1 MPEITR
7 RRLLGAGAAAAGG
20 AMLASIVPPNLA
32 AAMAKQPAKG
42 TLKDIK
48 HVVVLMQE
56 NRSFDHY
63 FGTLAGV
70 RGFADPN
77 ALTLSTGKSVF
88 YQPVPANFP
97 GYSNPD
103 GYLLPWHLDTKTTS
117 SQAIPSTS
125 HAWAVQHQALD
136 ITVGPTTTAAED
148 LWLQAH
154 LTADGT
160 TSGPFTMSYYERQDI
175 PFHFALAENFTI
187 CDGYHCSLLGPTW
200 PNRMFLMTGWNDP
213 NGTAGGPIITNV
225 VPTPPYNWGT
235 YPERLEEAGI
245 SWQVYQ
251 EEDDYGTNVLEY
263 FQNFQNATPG
273 SGLYERGLTISQ
285 PGKFEADCAAGN
297 LPTVTWIVPTS
308 GKSEHPAYLPATG
321 ADWLASKIEAVAAN
335 PELWEQTLFILNYDE
350 NDGLFDHVPPPL
362 PPAGTP
368 DEFVSSVPVGGTTAV
383 PMPIGGGVRV
393 PCILISP
400 WTVGGYV
407 ATENFDHTSVLQL
420 LELVTGVEEPNISQ
434 WRRDTFG
441 DLTSALG
448 MGGGKA
454 QKAPNLA
461 GPQELSELFWEAEYQ
476 VENLP
481 AATPPGAIQPF
492 PQQEKHRQPD
502 WMPEI
507 KRNGKRHHGRRAL
520 PKTTSRLLENQ
531 TNHAGDFEQLKY
543 KDSQFPGIMESKI
556 GKEISATVTHAW
568 VPTVDAGGVAII
580 DTSTF
585 AFVSALVSETNPY
598 GIASTPD
605 GSKIY
610 VTESGTNLVS
620 SFEVAS
626 LVGATAKQAG
636 TTIVVGVYPHGV
648 TVSPDGAR
656 AYVANTGPD
665 AGPGGS
671 DTVSAIKVSTDTV
684 VDTFTVGQA
693 PQIIAVSPD
702 SSKLFVTCVQGL
714 YMVDAYSGHK
724 KLVATE
730 CAQAHGV
737 ACSPDGNWVYVADTL
752 NNQVLVLDG
761 KGKSV
766 AGQIAV
772 GTTPWNVAFTP
783 DSKSAYVTNS
793 GDDTVSVI
801 NVASGAVTGSV
812 PVSRIPTGIAARGT
826 QMWVTGNVSS
836 TVSVIDTGSNTVIST
851 VALGISSE
859 PISIAFA

>member
-7 RRLLGAGAAAAGG
+7 RRLLGTGAAAAGA
-20 AMLASIVPPNLA
+20 AMLSSIVPPNLA
-32 AAMAKQPAKG
+32 AAMAKQPVKG
-42 TLKDIK
+42 TLNDIK

-70 RGFADPN
+70 RGFADPT

-88 YQPVPANFP
+88 YQPVPP
-97 GYSNPD
+97 GNQYYSNPD

-136 ITVGPTTTAAED
+136 ITVGTTTTAEED
-148 LWLQAH
+148 QWLLAH
-154 LTADGT
+154 LTADEVN
-160 TSGPFTMSYYERQDI
+160 GPITMSYYERQDI

-200 PNRMFLMTGWNDP
+200 PNRMYLMTGWNDP

-263 FQNFQNATPG
+263 FQNFQNAEPG
-273 SGLYERGLTISQ
+273 SGLYERALTISQ
-285 PGKFEADCAAGN
+285 PGKFESDCAAGN

-335 PELWEQTLFILNYDE
+335 PDLWEQTLFILNYDE

-368 DEFVSSVPVGGTTAV
+368 DEFVSTVPVGGTTAV

-420 LELVTGVEEPNISQ
+420 LELITGVREPNISQ

-448 MGGGKA
+448 MGGGQA
-454 QKAPNLA
+454 QNAPNLA

-492 PQQEKHRQPD
+492 PEQEKHRHPD
-502 WMPEI
+502 WMPDI
-507 KRNGKRHHGRRAL
+507 KKNGKRHYGRKAL
-520 PKTTSRLLENQ
+520 PQTTSRLLENQ
-531 TNHAGDFEQLKY
+531 TKHAGDFEQLKY
-543 KDSQFPGIMESKI
+543 KDSQFPGMLEKRI
-556 GKEISATVTHAW
+556 GKELSATATYAW
-568 VPTVDAGGVAII
+568 VPMIDAGAIAII
-580 DTSTF
+580 DTSSY
-585 AFVSALVSETNPY
+585 AWVKALVSETNPY
-598 GIASTPD
+598 GIAATPD
-605 GSKIY
+605 GSKLY

-626 LVGATAKQAG
+626 LEGATVEQTA
-636 TTIVVGVYPHGV
+636 TTIVVGVYPHGIAI
-648 TVSPDGAR
+648 SPDGAR

-671 DTVSAIKVSTDTV
+671 DSVSVIEVSTDTV
-684 VDTFTVGQA
+684 VDQLKVGQA
-693 PQIIAVSPD
+693 PEVVAVSPD
-702 SSKLFVTCVQGL
+702 SSKVFVTCLQGL
-714 YMVDAYSGHK
+714 YVADAYSGAAH
-724 KLVATE
+724 LATSE

-737 ACSPDGNWVYVADTL
+737 AASPDGNWVYVADTL
-752 NNQVLVLDG
+752 NDQVLVLDG
-761 KGKSV
+761 KGKSI

-772 GTTPWNVAFTP
+772 GTTPWSVAFSS
-783 DSKSAYVTNS
+783 DSTTAYVTNS

-801 NVASGAVTGSV
+801 STASGAVTDTISV
-812 PVSRIPTGIAARGT
+812 TRIPTGIAVLGS
-826 QMWVTGNVSS
+826 QVWVTGNVSS
-836 TVSVIDTGSNTVIST
+836 TVSVIDTGTNAVIST

-859 PISIAFA
+859 PTTIAFA